1 MRGNIVGT
9 VLLIVICSV
18 VFIVDTFL
26 TAYYWDLHRH
36 FLLEYGA
43 RINVLIQRGEYWRF
57 ITPIFLHMGA
67 LHIYLNMFA
76 LLSLGVLTERMFGTW
91 KFLLIFMMSGISGVV
106 AGFVFA
112 DPDIP
117 SVGAS
122 GAIFGLLGA
131 LIYFSRRRPR
141 LFKHLTSANLY
152 KIILINLAIGV
163 IGYKIIDNYAHFG
176 GFAGG
181 MISAL
186 ALGLYRENPYTRLR
200 TGTMACWIILITGG
214 LIAGFHK

>member
-9 VLLIVICSV
+9 VSLIVICSV
-18 VFIVDTFL
+18 VFAADTFL

-43 RINVLIQRGEYWRF
+43 RINVLIQQGQYWRF
-57 ITPIFLHMGA
+57 ITPMFLHAGV
-67 LHIYLNMFA
+67 LHIYVNMSV
-76 LLSLGVLTERMFGTW
+76 LLSLGTLTERMYGTW
-91 KFLLIFMMSGISGVV
+91 KFLLIFMISGISGIV

-112 DPDIP
+112 APNVP

-131 LIYFSRRRPR
+131 LIYFRRRRPR
-141 LFKHLTSANLY
+141 LFKHLHSADLK

-163 IGYKIIDNYAHFG
+163 IGYHIIDNYAHFG

-181 MISAL
+181 IVSAF

-200 TGTMACWIILITGG
+200 TCTLACWIILITGG